1 MSRTKEEPGMVATT
15 QFQTQRVGALPVIAH
30 FCRRLQLGSTI
41 DRIVPW
47 EGEVPLG
54 DLVEILVANRLLEPK
69 ALYRL
74 GSWAT
79 QATLAASYNLSEQ
92 QLHDDRIGRALE
104 RVADHGDAA
113 QAALV
118 LRAIQE
124 FGLDVRQ
131 IHYDLST
138 VELYGHYEAD
148 EAKPADA
155 TAPRPA
161 YGRSK
166 SGRKDLK
173 QIQFGINVT
182 GDGAVPISHRALDG
196 NAAETPTH
204 LDNLKRLSELLPK
217 GPLLYLADTKLDS
230 QENLLAVVAGKGKFL
245 CGGAMTVAMQD
256 LFLSVKKQLK
266 PLDYWPKSQESLPPE
281 KRDRYQGV
289 EVRRELKGL
298 VKGRVVCGRY
308 RLVFVWSESKARQ
321 EAATRQRHLSKI
333 EEVFRRTQKNLN
345 RYTLTTAEAVRK
357 RLESARSRYAEGK
370 LFSYGLGEEAGGL
383 LTLEWHLDA
392 KGLARMEA
400 LDGVFLLKTNLAKN
414 THSATE
420 VLRKYR
426 EQSQVERRIGNLK
439 GPLAV
444 APMFLKNP
452 KRMAGLLFILVWAL
466 MVLSL
471 MERQVRQRLGG
482 QPMYGLYPEHRPSK
496 APTGVRLIAAFEYLC
511 VVLITEGG
519 QITRHLGELDNT
531 QKQILTLLDMLP
543 DQMITWNQGCGT

>member
-15 QFQTQRVGALPVIAH
+15 QFQTQRVGALPVIAR
-30 FCRRLQLGSTI
+30 FCQRLQLGATV

-79 QATLAASYNLSEQ
+79 KATLADSYNLSEQ

-104 RVADHGDAA
+104 RVADHGDAV

-118 LRAIQE
+118 LRAIEE
-124 FGLDVRQ
+124 FGLDVQQ

-138 VELYGHYEAD
+138 VELYGGYEAD
-148 EAKPADA
+148 DTGPGDA

-161 YGRSK
+161 YGHSK

-182 GDGAVPISHRALDG
+182 GDGGVPISHRAFDG

-204 LDNLKRLSELLPK
+204 LDNLKRLAELLPK

-230 QENLLAVVAGKGKFL
+230 EENLLTVVAAKGKFL

-256 LFLSVKKQLK
+256 LFLSVKGQLQ
-266 PLDYWPKSQESLPPE
+266 PLAYCPKSQESLPPE

-289 EVRRELKGL
+289 EVRRELKGFVKERL
-298 VKGRVVCGRY
+298 VCCRY

-333 EEVFRRTQKNLN
+333 EKVFSQTQKNLN
-345 RYTLTTAEAVRK
+345 RYTLTTSEAVRK

-370 LFSYGLGEEAGGL
+370 LFNYVLEEDAEGR
-383 LTLEWHLDA
+383 LTLKWHIDA
-392 KGLARMEA
+392 KGLARLAA
-400 LDGVFLLKTNLAKN
+400 LDGVFLLKTNLAKK

-426 EQSQVERRIGNLK
+426 EQNQVERRIGNLK

-466 MVLSL
+466 MILSL
-471 MERQVRQRLGG
+471 MERQVRQRLNGK
-482 QPMYGLYPEHRPSK
+482 PMYGLYPEQRPSR

-511 VVLITEGG
+511 VVVITEGD
-519 QITRHLGELDNT
+519 QTTRYLGELDET

-543 DQMITWNQGCGT
+543 EHMTTWTQGCGT